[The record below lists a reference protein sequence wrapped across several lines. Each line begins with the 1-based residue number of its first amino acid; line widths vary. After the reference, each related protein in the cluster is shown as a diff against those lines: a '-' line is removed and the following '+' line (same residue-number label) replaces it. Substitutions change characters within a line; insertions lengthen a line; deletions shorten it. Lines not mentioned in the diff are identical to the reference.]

1 MARYRV
7 QGPDGK
13 IHVFEGPD
21 GASPADVEAFAAQ
34 TFGKKKPEAAPDPT
48 QDMGAGER
56 LLAGVGSGMTSAIRA
71 VGGDRAATALGLP
84 TKAEADQLD
93 RPLLATTAG
102 KVGQV
107 LGVAAPAALAVPFT
121 PATFVGAGLAGA
133 GTGALLTEGDIGDRA
148 QGAAMGGL
156 GGLVGQALPIAFR
169 TGKEALK
176 GLAEPFTAAGR
187 SRIAG
192 RTIDRFAAD
201 KNALQGLTNAPTA
214 TGAQPTLAEAARD
227 PGLATLERA
236 IGTMDPEVAAQLSAR
251 GQANNAARVN
261 ALQGIAGDP
270 AQRAAAEAAR
280 SDAAGQMY
288 RAATAASYTVDDKLT
303 GLLQRPVVRQ
313 AMQRAQA
320 LAENQGRP
328 FSFEVV
334 APNAFSGMGVPTQTS
349 RQITGQGL
357 QDLKMALDEML
368 SDPAAGFA
376 GKAGDAVRNLRGQ
389 IVDWME
395 SANPDFRAARQSY
408 AAASKP
414 INAMDVGQRLL
425 DKTAAAVRDMG
436 GNRRLQAN
444 AFARALNDEQQLVRQ
459 ATGFRGVNAL
469 DDVMTPDQMA
479 TLGAVRNE
487 LELVANLGN
496 AANGPGSQTARMLA
510 SQNLLQRIAGPM
522 GLPQSFA
529 ESVLAR
535 TAMRPVQFGMQA
547 AEPRIQEAI
556 ARGLLDPEEAL
567 RMVGAARAADQVAPP
582 NALQVLMRRSA
593 PAAIGGLSA
602 YGSRQ

>member
-102 KVGQV
+102 KIGQV

-121 PATFVGAGLAGA
+121 PATFAGAGLAGA
-133 GTGALLTEGDIGDRA
+133 GTGALLTEGDAGDRA
-148 QGAAMGGL
+148 QGAALGGL
-156 GGLVGQALPIAFR
+156 GGLIGQALPIAFR

-201 KNALQGLTNAPTA
+201 NNALQGLTNAPTA

-270 AQRAAAEAAR
+270 SRRAAAEGARKAATSR
-280 SDAAGQMY
+280 LYADADAAV
-288 RAATAASYTVDDKLT
+288 VDLDDAFR
-303 GLLQRPVVRQ
+303 GFMQRPAFKAAVQQ
-313 AMQRAQA
+313 AEQ
-320 LAENQGRP
+320 LAKNEGLADLFFRGP
-328 FSFEVV
+328 KGEPV
-334 APNAFSGMGVPTQTS
+334 A
-349 RQITGQGL
+349 ITGQGAHYI
-357 QDLKMALDEML
+357 K
-368 SDPAAGFA
+368 
-376 GKAGDAVRNLRGQ
+376 KAMDDAMDRGSKSYMGDA
-389 IVDWME
+389 
-395 SANPDFRAARQSY
+395 AARATGRTQEAFLGWLDKSVPEY
-408 AAASKP
+408 GMAKEAFADMSRP
-414 INAMDVGQRLL
+414 LNRMDVGQRLL
-425 DKTAAAVRDMG
+425 DKTTAAVRDMG
-436 GNRRLQAN
+436 GNPRLQAN